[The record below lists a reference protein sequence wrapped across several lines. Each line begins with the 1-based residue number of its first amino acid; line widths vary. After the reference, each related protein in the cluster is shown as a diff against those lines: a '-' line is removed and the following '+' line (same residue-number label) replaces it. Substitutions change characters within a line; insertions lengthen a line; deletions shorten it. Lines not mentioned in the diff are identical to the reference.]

1 MPFGEYVST
10 LKSSKKSATYARA
23 LTLASASYEKGVRK
37 GVESGFDGVC
47 TREML
52 ESKVEVKAAKVPKR
66 ESTHKPAKAPK
77 AERRD
82 SGEFP
87 PRGKPSFDLNAAA
100 RAPSGPAAGLLQ
112 GFNATHPGIKMD
124 VDMGMNKLNMLNDDG
139 GLNKRPL
146 ALVFDDDGLDDYMGP
161 EDDEDLNHPPNK
173 RRKGGSG
180 SHSHHGIDPDP
191 DHDHH
196 HGNRKLSAVNQDG
209 KPFKRSHK
217 KGQGIKARLAAEAAG
232 LPWPP
237 PKPEGFRMG
246 GKQGGGDTFGR
257 GGGGAHAVGR
267 GTHGVSHA
275 HRAQHVKAPRND
287 SAALLSEFG
296 PHDQLGALSRKLD
309 ALQTRV
315 VPLAI
320 AASQHLRRQL
330 QLAETRS
337 ANGGGMSVPVHPT
350 AMMTE
355 RERDVLLEEMRVL
368 QRLLTM
374 AQPGSGDMNNGPLP
388 LNGGLGPVGVGG
400 SGPPGRVS
408 NRGPYGDALGAY
420 PTDLDAMLGAAAGAV
435 GGPGMGGKAGSFS
448 NLGGVEIAM
457 DVDSLALDADPNG
470 HDGLDLGAPGPG
482 GLFGGGGGGMND
494 DEEDGDIQLV
504 DGDVH
509 VPVGDDALGAMLG
522 RELSGGD
529 TNEDNREVPGS
540 IPGRGEREPVITA
553 VDSATLVPMHPYG
566 QTGGD
571 VYVKPSSYGHTVV
584 KNADQTDDE
593 DEDDED
599 DLSTGVAA

>member
-1 MPFGEYVST
+1 
-10 LKSSKKSATYARA
+10 
-23 LTLASASYEKGVRK
+23 
-37 GVESGFDGVC
+37 
-47 TREML
+47 
-52 ESKVEVKAAKVPKR
+52 
-66 ESTHKPAKAPK
+66 
-77 AERRD
+77 
-82 SGEFP
+82 
-87 PRGKPSFDLNAAA
+87 
-100 RAPSGPAAGLLQ
+100 
-112 GFNATHPGIKMD
+112 
-124 VDMGMNKLNMLNDDG
+124 MLNDD

-146 ALVFDDDGLDDYMGP
+146 ALVFDDGLDDYMSP
-161 EDDEDLNHPPNK
+161 DDDEDLNPSNK
-173 RRKGGSG
+173 RRKGPTD
-180 SHSHHGIDPDP
+180 HDP

-246 GKQGGGDTFGR
+246 GKQGADTFGR

-400 SGPPGRVS
+400 VGPPGRVS

>member
-1 MPFGEYVST
+1 VPFGEYVST
-10 LKSSKKSATYARA
+10 LKNSKKSATYARA

-37 GVESGFDGVC
+37 GVEAGFDGVC

-52 ESKVEVKAAKVPKR
+52 ESKLEVKREPKGAKR
-66 ESTHKPAKAPK
+66 ESTNKPAKVPK

-82 SGEFP
+82 SVEFA
-87 PRGKPSFDLNAAA
+87 RVNKPSFDLNAAA
-100 RAPSGPAAGLLQ
+100 RAPTGPAAGLLQ

-139 GLNKRPL
+139 LNKRPL
-146 ALVFDDDGLDDYMGP
+146 ALVFDDDGLDDYMSP
-161 EDDEDLNHPPNK
+161 DDDEDLNPSNK
-173 RRKGGSG
+173 RRKGPTD
-180 SHSHHGIDPDP
+180 HDP

-237 PKPEGFRMG
+237 PKPEGFRMS

-257 GGGGAHAVGR
+257 GGGSA
-267 GTHGVSHA
+267 HGVSHA

-374 AQPGSGDMNNGPLP
+374 AQPGSGDLNNGSPLP
-388 LNGGLGPVGVGG
+388 LNGGLGNVGVGG
-400 SGPPGRVS
+400 VGPPGRVS

-482 GLFGGGGGGMND
+482 GLFGTGGGMND
-494 DEEDGDIQLV
+494 DEDGDIQLV